1 MKHLLP
7 LSVLTIL
14 IVFISPLS
22 VNTTAPSAETVYDV
36 GPDTVPGSIIRFE
49 HLTIENG
56 LSQNAGLAIF
66 QDSKGYLW
74 IGTQDGLNR
83 YDGYNFKIYKHDPD
97 NPNSIS
103 HNSIFAID
111 EDKDGYL
118 WIGTWGGGLNRFNPA
133 AEIFT
138 SYRNNPDEPSSL
150 SNDTVTSLK
159 QDASGALWVG
169 TLGGLNR
176 YDPVTNGFDHFRND
190 ANNPESLSSDA
201 ISVIFEDSHH
211 QLWIGTGAKGVEGSG
226 LNRFDPSTG
235 KAIRYQHSEAA
246 ARSLSSNNIAS
257 IYEAPDGMFW
267 IATGGFSL
275 PGAGLNLFNPF
286 MGTAEHFLHNPG
298 VADSLS
304 ADDLMALWGDS
315 NGTLWIGTWSAGLE
329 RMELSQPGHFEHYQ
343 NDRFFPESLSGD
355 EIWSLYKDRSGIL
368 WIGTS
373 HSGINKLPANSGQFS
388 LYRNIPSNPYSL
400 STNAIGAF
408 AEDNRGNIWIATWG
422 AGLDR
427 LDLHTGRFDH
437 FRHDPMNKDS
447 LSDDLFMEVY
457 VDSDGMVWAGTLGK
471 GLDSLHPM
479 TRRVTHY
486 LHDPE
491 DPTSIADDN
500 IAAIIPGKR
509 GSLWIGTFGGLSF
522 FDPKTKSFINYS
534 HNPSNPASLTEN
546 KVVSLYLDS
555 KRNVLWIGTWGGGL
569 NRLDL
574 NDPHYADPRW
584 ATFTNYRNNPDDPS
598 SLSEDSVWA
607 IHQTRNGSLWLG
619 TQMGLNHLDPTTGTF
634 NRYTEKDGLP
644 NNVVLGILE
653 DYFGKLWLT
662 TNNGLAQFDPGT
674 EAFMTYD
681 ISDGL
686 QSNEFNSNAYYR
698 ARSGIMFVGGING
711 FNLFNPVNIKP
722 NPFAP
727 QVAVTGFQV
736 FNQPLKVDLSG
747 REPIELSYRQDFI
760 SFEFA
765 AFDFQAP
772 LKNQYAYK
780 LEGFDKDW
788 IQAGNRR
795 YATYTNLPGGQ
806 YNFRVK
812 ASNSDGVWNETGV
825 AIPISIIPPIWQT
838 WWFNGSLII
847 LLAGLVVGGFRWR
860 LNSIRAQN
868 ILLETQ
874 IAERTSELR
883 ETNTLLEKE
892 IEQRKRAEAALSKRA
907 AGELKLSEARFQAIF
922 DNVAVG
928 VAVMTLDRKPIAFN
942 ATTERII
949 GYNAEEMENIDPR
962 SLAVPEDRD
971 MDVKPF
977 QELIEG
983 KRNSYV
989 MERRY
994 RHKDGHIFWARV
1006 NYSLVRDLD
1015 SKPDYLI
1022 GIIEDIDEQKR
1033 AAERLAEQEAEYL
1046 LTLQQRVTERT
1057 HELQETNQRLQEEI
1071 EQRAKI
1077 EKELSEK
1084 AAEEAV
1090 AADRTRLARD
1100 LHDAV
1105 TQTLFSASLIAE
1117 VLPDLWD
1124 MDIAEA
1130 KNSTEELRQLTRG
1143 ALAEM
1148 RTLLLE
1154 LRPATL
1160 TQTRLS
1166 DLMKQLCEAFIG
1178 RSRLPITLNIEG
1190 ERDLPPEVQ
1199 VAYYRIAQES
1209 LNNIF
1214 KYARATKVD
1223 VTLCLSPSGVRF
1235 EVCDNGIGFDLS
1247 TAKPTSLGLRIM
1259 RERAEA
1265 IGADF
1270 HISSTPGAGTCLEVV
1285 WNENQNLKLRV
1296 L

>member
-1 MKHLLP
+1 MKHM
-7 LSVLTIL
+7 LSVSIFTVITL
-14 IVFISPLS
+14 FISPLS
-22 VNTTAPSAETVYDV
+22 MNRVAAPAETTFEVESS
-36 GPDTVPGSIIRFE
+36 TVPGSIIRFE
-49 HLTIENG
+49 HLSIEDG

-83 YDGYNFKIYKHDPD
+83 YDGYTFKIYKHDPD
-97 NPNSIS
+97 DPASIS
-103 HNSIFAID
+103 HNSILAIE

-118 WIGTWGGGLNRFNPA
+118 WIGTWGGGLNRFDPA
-133 AEIFT
+133 AETFVP
-138 SYRNNPDEPSSL
+138 YHFDAKEPSSL
-150 SNDTVTSLK
+150 SNDTVTAIR
-159 QDASGALWVG
+159 QDSSGVLWVG
-169 TLGGLNR
+169 TLGGLDR
-176 YDPVTNGFDHFRND
+176 YNPLTDRFDHFKND
-190 ANNPESLSSDA
+190 PNDPESLSSDA
-201 ISVIFEDSHH
+201 VSVIFEDSHH
-211 QLWIGTGAKGVEGSG
+211 QLWIGTGAVGVEGSG
-226 LNRFDPSTG
+226 LNSFDPATG
-235 KAIRYQHSEAA
+235 KAVRYQHDEFVSQ
-246 ARSLSSNNIAS
+246 SLSSNNIAS
-257 IYEAPDGMFW
+257 IYESFDGTFW

-275 PGAGLNLFNPF
+275 PGGGLNQFNPRT
-286 MGTAEHFLHNPG
+286 GTAEHFLHNPS

-304 ADDLMALWGDS
+304 ANELMTLWGDS
-315 NGTLWIGTWSAGLE
+315 NSGLWIGTWATGLE
-329 RMELSQPGHFEHYQ
+329 RMEFSRPGHFEHYQ

-355 EIWSLYKDRSGIL
+355 EVWSLFKDRSGIL

-373 HSGINKLPANSGQFS
+373 HSGINKLSANSGQFS

-408 AEDNRGNIWIATWG
+408 SEDNYGNIWIATWG

-427 LDLHTGRFDH
+427 LDLHSGRFTH
-437 FRHDPMNKDS
+437 YRHDPMNPES
-447 LSDDLFMEVY
+447 LSDDLFMDVY
-457 VDSDGMVWAGTLGK
+457 VDDYGMVWAGTLGK
-471 GLDSLHPM
+471 GLDYLHPM

-486 LHDPE
+486 VHDPE

-500 IAAIIPGKR
+500 IAAIIPDRKG
-509 GSLWIGTFGGLSF
+509 GLWVGTFGGLSH
-522 FDPKTKSFINYS
+522 FDGKTKTFTNYG
-534 HNPSNPASLTEN
+534 NDPANPASLTEN
-546 KVVSLYLDS
+546 KVVSLYLDP
-555 KRNVLWIGTWGGGL
+555 KRSVLWIGTWGGGL
-569 NRLDL
+569 NQLDL
-574 NDPHYADPRW
+574 KDPLHADPQR
-584 ATFTNYRNNPDDPS
+584 ASFIDYRHNPDDSS

-607 IHQTRNGSLWLG
+607 IHQTSDGLLWLG
-619 TQMGLNHLDPTTGTF
+619 TQLGLNRFNPTTGMF
-634 NRYTEKDGLP
+634 ERYTEKNGLP
-644 NNVVLGILE
+644 NNVVLGVLE
-653 DYFGKLWLT
+653 DLFGKLWLT
-662 TNNGLAQFDPGT
+662 TNNGLAQFDP
-674 EAFMTYD
+674 EAETFITYD

-686 QSNEFNSNAYYR
+686 QSNEFNSNAYFR
-698 ARSGIMFVGGING
+698 ARSGIIFVGGING
-711 FNLFNPVNIKP
+711 FNLFNPINIKP

-727 QVAVTGFQV
+727 KVAVTGFQV

-747 REPIELSYRQDFI
+747 HEPIQLSYKQDFI

-772 LKNQYAYK
+772 QKNQYAYK

-795 YATYTNLPGGQ
+795 YANYTNLPGGQ
-806 YNFRVK
+806 YIFRVK
-812 ASNSDGVWNETGV
+812 ASNSDGVWNETGM
-825 AIPISIIPPIWQT
+825 AIPISITPPIWQT

-847 LLAGLVVGGFRWR
+847 LLAVLVAGGFRWR
-860 LNSIRAQN
+860 LNTVHEQN

-883 ETNTLLEKE
+883 ETNSLLEKE
-892 IEQRKRAEAALSKRA
+892 IEQRKRAETALSKRA
-907 AGELKLSEARFQAIF
+907 ASELKLSEARFQAIF

-928 VAVMTLDRKPIAFN
+928 VAVMTLERRPIAFN
-942 ATTERII
+942 TTTERII
-949 GYNAEEMENIDPR
+949 GYSAEEMENIDPR

-994 RHKDGHIFWARV
+994 RHKDGHVFWARV

-1015 SKPDYLI
+1015 GNPDYLI

-1033 AAERLAEQEAEYL
+1033 SAERLAEQEAEYL

-1057 HELQETNQRLQEEI
+1057 HELQEANQRLQEEI
-1071 EQRAKI
+1071 EQRARI

-1117 VLPDLWD
+1117 VLPDLWE
-1124 MDIAEA
+1124 MDVAEA
-1130 KNSTEELRQLTRG
+1130 KSSTEELRQLTRG

-1166 DLMKQLCEAFIG
+1166 DLIRQLCEAFIG

-1190 ERDLPPEVQ
+1190 ERHLSPEVQ

-1214 KYARATKVD
+1214 KYARATEVD
-1223 VTLCLSPSGVRF
+1223 VTLCLTPSGVRF

-1247 TAKPTSLGLRIM
+1247 TAKPTSMGLRIM
-1259 RERAEA
+1259 RERAET

-1270 HISSTPGAGTCLEVV
+1270 RISSTPGSGTCLEVV
-1285 WNENQNLKLRV
+1285 WHENPNLKLKV
-1296 L
+1296 V